1 MLADFRLFCSINIG
15 QIGFFISIADAL
27 SYVTT
32 KFAFVEKVNKLQE
45 YEFFEVIP
53 FEKFQSYHLL
63 VNYCQLQH
71 IILLGAL

>member
-45 YEFFEVIP
+45 YEFF
-53 FEKFQSYHLL
+53 
-63 VNYCQLQH
+63 
-71 IILLGAL
+71 